1 LCYIF
6 DEAINEGDESMDGV
20 SIAVIFRRMEH
31 SSVIDEHVRK
41 QLVRLEKFLEQE
53 RTPASIEVI
62 IEAMPLRSFYIVDLR
77 VHTPRFR
84 ELVKDEGHDIYLI
97 IDSVVATMNNQLRRL
112 KEHML
117 DDRKNNANNRPG

>member
-1 LCYIF
+1 
-6 DEAINEGDESMDGV
+6 MDGV